1 MSVFLVHANVVVQ
14 FKIQISEHANIQLAE
29 QQLAIKVLT
38 DYFPQL
44 IIIHLMKHINM

>member
-1 MSVFLVHANVVVQ
+1 MLMLWYNL
-14 FKIQISEHANIQLAE
+14 KYKYLNMLNIQLAE
-29 QQLAIKVLT
+29 QQLAIKLLT